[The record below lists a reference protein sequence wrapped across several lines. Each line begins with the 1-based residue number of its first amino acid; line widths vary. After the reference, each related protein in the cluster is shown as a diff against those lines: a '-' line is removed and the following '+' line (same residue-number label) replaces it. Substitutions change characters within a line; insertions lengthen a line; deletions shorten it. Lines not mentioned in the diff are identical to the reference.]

1 MLSLRY
7 DLTVPFARFLAVHS
21 VGNIKRYHIGKV
33 YRRDNPQLS
42 RGRYREFYQCDFD
55 IAGTFP
61 LMVADAEA
69 VTVCAEILTDLPIGE
84 FCIKLNHRRLLDS
97 IFDLCG
103 CPPDKFRTIC
113 SAVDKLDKEP
123 WSEVYTH
130 ARARVPPPPFLPRES
145 PAEEGVPSLAS
156 QVRREMVDDKG
167 LDAAVADRIGE
178 FVQLKSAQGSPAELR
193 ARIAPMFGGHA
204 GALAALAELDT
215 LFEYLDAMGSAHA
228 VSFDLSLAR
237 GLDYYTGVIYEAVIM
252 DGTST
257 VGSIAA
263 GGRCDGRASPAAR
276 ARAAFP
282 PPRARILARG
292 CEREAS

>member
-123 WSEVYTH
+123 W
-130 ARARVPPPPFLPRES
+130 
-145 PAEEGVPSLAS
+145 AE
-156 QVRREMVDDKG
+156 VRREMVDDKG
-167 LDAAVADRIGE
+167 LDPKVADRIGE
-178 FVQLKSAQGSPAELR
+178 FVQLKSAQGAPAELR

-276 ARAAFP
+276 ARAAVP
-282 PPRARILARG
+282 PPRARLLARG
-292 CEREAS
+292 GEREAI